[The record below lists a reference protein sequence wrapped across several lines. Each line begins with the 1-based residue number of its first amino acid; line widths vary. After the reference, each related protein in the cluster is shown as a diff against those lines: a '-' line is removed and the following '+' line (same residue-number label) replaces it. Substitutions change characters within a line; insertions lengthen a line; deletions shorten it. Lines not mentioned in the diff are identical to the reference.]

1 MTMTYYVENCGRT
14 DIEIVPLYDRHY
26 QPREGDMIILEPSRR
41 FFETQRFFD
50 ALRRSGM
57 SRREVRVGPV
67 LASTIYLFDSSKP
80 QTTGQEQW
88 TLTQLRKSPYEL
100 ETKAHKPDF
109 GSMNTVVAFLRFPW
123 RSK

>member
-1 MTMTYYVENCGRT
+1 MTYYVENCGRT
-14 DIEIVPLYDRHY
+14 DIQVVPLYDRHY
-26 QPREGDMIILEPSRR
+26 VPRNRDVIILEPSRR

-50 ALRRSGM
+50 ALEKSDM

-67 LASTIYLFDSSKP
+67 LASTIYLFDSTTP

-88 TLTQLRKSPYEL
+88 TLTQLWVSPSER
-100 ETKAHKPDF
+100 ETRTHKPDF
-109 GSMNTVVAFLRFPW
+109 VNINTFVEFPRFPW